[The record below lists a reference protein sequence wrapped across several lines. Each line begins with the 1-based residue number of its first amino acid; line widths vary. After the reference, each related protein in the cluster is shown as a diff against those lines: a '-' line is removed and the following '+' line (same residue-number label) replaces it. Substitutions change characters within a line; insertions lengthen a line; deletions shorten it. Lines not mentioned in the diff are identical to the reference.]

1 MAAPPLL
8 VGRPQAWPTLQSA
21 STALAGQKRD
31 DDEQREQQH
40 NGGQNRP
47 LAESIEK
54 VEPEPGQLVE
64 NVRMRAAPVH

>member
-1 MAAPPLL
+1 MAALPLL
-8 VGRPQAWPTLQSA
+8 VGRRQAWPTARSA
-21 STALAGQKRD
+21 STPLARQERD
-31 DDEQREQQH
+31 DDEQRKQQH

-47 LAESIEK
+47 LAEGIEK